1 MFKENEN
8 AKKLL
13 FNSILKII
21 EELIDDEDVNEET
34 LQFFPGFFTAHLNQ
48 ITKDYFK

>member
-13 FNSILKII
+13 FSSILKIT
-21 EELIDDEDVNEET
+21 EELIEDEEINEET
-34 LQFFPGFFTAHLNQ
+34 L
-48 ITKDYFK
+48 